1 MSQSGSVSAQ
11 REDTEAE
18 QLKYLKLLF
27 LLCSS
32 KKSESPRYS
41 LFMFVLCCRGF
52 VGSTG
57 VDFSRTHCQI
67 KHFSLAM
74 QKYLHAPQDH
84 FEVNT
89 TRSIKSKINC
99 CRANE

>member
-41 LFMFVLCCRGF
+41 LFMFVHCCWGF
-52 VGSTG
+52 VGLTG
-57 VDFSRTHCQI
+57 VGFKHTHI
-67 KHFSLAM
+67 VNSSMFVAK
-74 QKYLHAPQDH
+74 QKYLHTPH
-84 FEVNT
+84 
-89 TRSIKSKINC
+89 SL
-99 CRANE
+99 